1 MSIRKN
7 DKQKPLG
14 IVGAIPEFIGV
25 MAGISMVTGKW
36 IGRNVR
42 SLLGGK
48 PIQPKQVAKRP
59 VQLEA
64 EMRIDA
70 IRKKMASQKQAKA
83 TVPKKPTP
91 PTPVK
96 AVKTKKKT
104 KKKTTKTTTKKNTSK
119 GVKRK

>member
-1 MSIRKN
+1 MAINKN
-7 DKQKPLG
+7 DKQRPLG

-48 PIQPKQVAKRP
+48 PVQSKQEAKRP

-64 EMRIDA
+64 DMRIAA
-70 IRKKMASQKQAKA
+70 IKKKMASEKQAKA
-83 TVPKKPTP
+83 KVAMEPAPTI
-91 PTPVK
+91 PVK
-96 AVKTKKKT
+96 TVKTKKKT
-104 KKKTTKTTTKKNTSK
+104 VKKHKKTTSK
-119 GVKRK
+119 GVNRK

>member
-7 DKQKPLG
+7 DKKRPLG

-25 MAGISMVTGKW
+25 MAGISMVAGKW
-36 IGRNVR
+36 IERNVR
-42 SLLGGK
+42 YLLGGK
-48 PIQPKQVAKRP
+48 PKQPKQEPKRP
-59 VQLEA
+59 DQLEA

-70 IRKKMASQKQAKA
+70 IKNKMASQKQAKA

-96 AVKTKKKT
+96 TVKTKKKT
-104 KKKTTKTTTKKNTSK
+104 AKKTKKNTSK